1 MEKAL
6 RIYNTPPDNESGGAW
21 EEEVCLGKPPVADEP
36 IAFYGK
42 NIAVAYEDK
51 DILSVRGDECEVDIY
66 QTKGEVVVFGTHADI
81 NIGPKTLHVSNGEVC
96 VDVNTAETV
105 VLGGVVLTVDDEQG
119 DISILAL
126 SGDLHIAPGR
136 DMSLSLNAC
145 GIRVDHRDS
154 VITVSG
160 EEPSMEMNESNKFIS
175 LSGGDFLL
183 KYGDQIEVSV
193 LNAKVYIGDNG
204 IHFHGDNAKFKIG
217 KKDRFVPAVKDAHID
232 CSTGSIYCNGKEIC
246 RTPLMKELGRLFKAD
261 PKPASVPIS

>member
-1 MEKAL
+1 MATMPRENRERKKGMEKAL

-204 IHFHGDNAKFKIG
+204 IHFHGDSAKFKIG
-217 KKDRFVPAVKDAHID
+217 KKTVSFSRVKDGLLNY
-232 CSTGSIYCNGKEIC
+232 STGTIYCDG
-246 RTPLMKELGRLFKAD
+246 KELGKFKL
-261 PKPASVPIS
+261 PKL

>member
-1 MEKAL
+1 MATMPRENRERKKGMEKTL
-6 RIYNTPPDNESGGAW
+6 RVYNTPPDNESGGAW

-81 NIGPKTLHVSNGEVC
+81 NIGSKTLHVSNGEVC
-96 VDVNTAETV
+96 VDVTTAETV

-175 LSGGDFLL
+175 LSGGDLRL
-183 KYGDQIEVSV
+183 KYGDQVEISV
-193 LNAKVYIGDNG
+193 LNANVYIGDDG
-204 IHFHGDNAKFKIG
+204 VCFHGDNAKFKIG
-217 KKDRFVPAVKDAHID
+217 KKTVSFSSVKDGLLSY
-232 CSTGSIYCNGKEIC
+232 STGKIYCNG
-246 RTPLMKELGRLFKAD
+246 RQLG
-261 PKPASVPIS
+261 

>member
-96 VDVNTAETV
+96 VDVTTAETV

-154 VITVSG
+154 VVTVSG
-160 EEPSMEMNESNKFIS
+160 KEPSMEMSESNKLIS

-193 LNAKVYIGDNG
+193 LNAKVYIGDDE
-204 IHFHGDNAKFKIG
+204 IRFHGDNAKFKIG
-217 KKDRFVPAVKDAHID
+217 KQPVFFSRVKDGLL
-232 CSTGSIYCNGKEIC
+232 SYSSGTIYCNGKE
-246 RTPLMKELGRLFKAD
+246 LGKFKL
-261 PKPASVPIS
+261 PKP